1 MGDRNNIG
9 VWQPQLIESEEEK
22 PPLYLY
28 SHWHGQELAK
38 CLADAIRYHP
48 SDRINDPIYFTRIV
62 FCEMVKD
69 DISGSTGF
77 GISVQ
82 TPMDHDSYND
92 KLHVYWVKKENPHY
106 PKLTEFEIQV
116 RFKGEMLDADEFL
129 SVVDHYDLDV
139 DKFIKVR
146 DADAES

>member
-1 MGDRNNIG
+1 MGDRNNIV
-9 VWQPQLIESEEEK
+9 VWQPQLIEGEEEK

-38 CLADAIRYHP
+38 CLADAIRHHP
-48 SDRINDPIYFTRIV
+48 SDRINDPTYFTRIV

-82 TPMDHDSYND
+82 TPMDHDTYND
-92 KLHVYWVKKENPHY
+92 KLHVYWVKKYN
-106 PKLTEFEIQV
+106 KRNWIEFELQV
-116 RFKGEMLDADEFL
+116 RFKGEMLDANEFL

-139 DKFIKVR
+139 VKFVKVR
-146 DADAES
+146 YADGES